1 MTTYAV
7 LSTTSNHDYDFYA
20 PITARLW
27 SEIVG
32 YRPIVIVVGP
42 ASGQTR
48 RLSLVELECVS
59 IGAMVAFQTHSERV
73 SAAHEAQ
80 VSRLFAYTL
89 PHLKADHILM
99 TADVD
104 MWPLQ
109 RDYFQIMDAGKM
121 NLYGSNVYKGDRHP
135 MCYAAARVDLWR
147 EMLGLQP
154 HTTMAEALAG
164 VKWNGWD
171 TDEDTLQRAI
181 EKIGGKAACALKRRE
196 GSRHGYM
203 GNRVDRGRW
212 IYDGPEQ
219 PALIDAHLPR
229 PGFPD
234 ETWPRVRR
242 LIEDYCPQIVSWAD
256 DYRMRYL
263 AAFDK

>member
-27 SEIVG
+27 KEIVG
-32 YRPIVIVVGP
+32 YEPLTIVVHRGP
-42 ASGQTR
+42 MTE
-48 RLSLVELECVS
+48 RLQFCGLECVGDKLFWDHTDDA
-59 IGAMVAFQTHSERV
+59 IPLANVG
-73 SAAHEAQ
+73 Q
-80 VSRLFAYTL
+80 VVRLFGCTNGY
-89 PHLKADHILM
+89 ADDDILI

-171 TDEDTLQRAI
+171 TDEDTLQRGI
-181 EKIGGKAACALKRRE
+181 EQIGGKKACACKRRE

-229 PGFPD
+229 PGFGE

-242 LIEDYCPQIVSWAD
+242 LIEDYCPQIVEWAD